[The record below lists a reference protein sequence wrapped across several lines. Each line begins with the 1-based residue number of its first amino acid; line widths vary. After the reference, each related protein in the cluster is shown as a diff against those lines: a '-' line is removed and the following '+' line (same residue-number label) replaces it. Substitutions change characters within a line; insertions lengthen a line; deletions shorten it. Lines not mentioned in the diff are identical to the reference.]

1 MEIQDKK
8 APILAII
15 GAGKEILSATLLK
28 YKEFYKD
35 QPEDQQ
41 IVLLVDRDNVEDGV
55 KPVEYGWGTVKELSE
70 ALEDGRLLDFQKRV
84 EAGPTQKTI
93 MPIKNVYEG
102 LDDSVGIFSKPIGDG
117 KHSNKKYVSYNKAKQ
132 KRKAAKKARKKNRK

>member
-8 APILAII
+8 APVLAII
-15 GAGKEILSATLLK
+15 GADKAILSATLLK

-41 IVLLVDRDNVEDGV
+41 IVLLVDRTDVENGI
-55 KPVEYGWGTVKELSE
+55 KPNEFGWATVKELSE

-84 EAGPTQKTI
+84 ENGPVKHTFTNPLHDLKDEQVK
-93 MPIKNVYEG
+93 
-102 LDDSVGIFSKPIGDG
+102 IGRPLSSYG
-117 KHSNKKYVSYNKAKQ
+117 GMHHNKKKRDFKKDINKKKQ
-132 KRKAAKKARKKNRK
+132 QKKARKKNR